1 MMGLKYRLNH
11 NCARSCYKWTS
22 VCCKNTEVEC
32 LNEKKAKAGQ
42 MNGKPGLCKEIRN
55 EAKQNF
61 LYISP
66 GIPLLCRFC
75 FLQLGR
81 QGTRALQRSL
91 KQISS
96 WNEMERSKVSLTFS
110 FSFDFSYKCIKVW
123 IKNGGL
129 WAGQLLGFKRIR
141 FFLRL
146 LWMHCMQLK
155 GSPERRPVCSWEKN
169 LQAAR
174 KNWDYIF
181 PGKKFGIISFLQPE
195 KCEIIWKW
203 NES

>member
-1 MMGLKYRLNH
+1 
-11 NCARSCYKWTS
+11 
-22 VCCKNTEVEC
+22 
-32 LNEKKAKAGQ
+32 

-61 LYISP
+61 DINISSVSLLSP